1 MISLV
6 TKCYSD
12 DQKEDE
18 MVDTCGT
25 YGGEEKGVQGFGC
38 KT

>member
-1 MISLV
+1 MILLV
-6 TKCYSD
+6 TKYYSG

-18 MVDTCGT
+18 MVGTCGT
-25 YGGEEKGVQGFGC
+25 YGGEEKGIQGFGC